1 MPQNTNQLPDNVNA
15 DQFEN
20 ILIYFSKSLMGMEN
34 EEDILW
40 DVAKNCISKLGFV
53 DCVIYLVDPGQKMLI
68 QKAAYGPKS
77 PKDQTL
83 YNPVKIA
90 VGEGITGSVATTG
103 SPELILD
110 TTKDS
115 RYIVDDDFRHSEIC
129 VPIKYENEI
138 YGVIDCE
145 HPEKGFFTDRHLKM
159 LSAIA
164 SICAIKIRSVRTN
177 RQLLEKQR
185 KLIEVREEILELKLK
200 TLSSQLNPHFVFNA
214 LNAIQY
220 FITSQNTKLALD
232 YFSTFSKLVRFYL
245 KQIGQ
250 DSASLYNEVDM
261 LNWYLKLQKLRYDD
275 SFDYTISMEKN
286 NIISK
291 EAYIPPFVILMLFEN
306 IVEQSII
313 NGVTDQHF
321 KIGIKTIKN
330 KVTFDVE
337 YQCKGMDS
345 ESTDNHWYR
354 KNMINWKEQIE
365 LLNTVKGYQIF
376 HETTSSFNNGT
387 DIKHIVLQLPNLAIS
402 KNAMD

>member
-1 MPQNTNQLPDNVNA
+1 VNA
-15 DQFEN
+15 EQFED
-20 ILIYFSKSLMGMEN
+20 ILIYFSKSVMGMEK

-53 DCVIYLVDPGQKMLI
+53 DCVIYLVEPDQKMLI

-90 VGEGITGSVATTG
+90 VGEGITGSVAITG
-103 SPELILD
+103 LPELILD
-110 TTKDS
+110 TTQDS
-115 RYIVDDDFRHSEIC
+115 RYIVDDGFRHSEIC

-145 HPEKGFFTDRHLKM
+145 HPEKGFFTDRHLRM

-185 KLIEVREEILELKLK
+185 KLIEIREEILELKLK
-200 TLSSQLNPHFVFNA
+200 TLNSQLNPHFVFNS

-220 FITSQNTKLALD
+220 FITTQNTKLALD

-250 DSASLYNEVDM
+250 DSASLYSEVDM

-286 NIISK
+286 TIISK
-291 EAYIPPFVILMLFEN
+291 EASIPPFVMLMLIEN

-321 KIGIKTIKN
+321 KVGIKTLEN
-330 KVTFDVE
+330 TVSFDVE
-337 YQCKGMDS
+337 YHCKGLDS
-345 ESTDNHWYR
+345 KSPNNHWYR

-376 HETTSSFNNGT
+376 HETTSSFDNGT
-387 DIKHIVLQLPNLAIS
+387 DIEHIVLQLPNLAKS
-402 KNAMD
+402 ENAMD